1 MQQDN
6 DKELPMDQIVL
17 VERELLGLGVPAS
30 VAAEDL
36 RRLAKDTLW
45 EALQMATVHEL
56 RTALGKIQ
64 TAYEVDY
71 NAEACERAA
80 EEIWKTARDTDPV

>member
-1 MQQDN
+1 MPQDK
-6 DKELPMDQIVL
+6 DTEPPMDQIEI
-17 VERELLGLGVPAS
+17 VERELLTLGVPAS
-30 VAAEDL
+30 VPAEDL

-45 EALQMATVHEL
+45 EALQMTSVHEL

-71 NAEACERAA
+71 NSEACERAA